1 MTVRRWVRC
10 AGSGKS
16 HVAKLI
22 RDVEKEHNVSCR
34 VHCLDDYFLT
44 VRPRSRLA
52 RASLWHRP

>member
-1 MTVRRWVRC
+1 M
-10 AGSGKS
+10 
-16 HVAKLI
+16 AKLI